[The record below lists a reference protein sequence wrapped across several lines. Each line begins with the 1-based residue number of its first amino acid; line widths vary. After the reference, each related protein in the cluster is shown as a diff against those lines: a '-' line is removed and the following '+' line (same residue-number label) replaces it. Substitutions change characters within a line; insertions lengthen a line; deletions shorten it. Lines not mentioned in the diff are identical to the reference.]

1 MRRDF
6 TFWVLVLVFGMPVL
20 FVLFIAALNF
30 IPCGFAMDCSQV
42 ALPEIIHTP
51 IPTLIPASM
60 PIVQRGGAGT
70 GGAKCAVPA
79 MTVLEAWVNA
89 GYPETDAFQFV
100 AANGATCEATFD
112 DVMVLFKEGNLWY
125 SGAPACVT
133 CHHSNITAAAANLDM
148 SSYAGILAGSR
159 RASPEAKGNDI
170 LGGGVWLNSMLYE
183 VLTLPSGNQ
192 RAMPLGR
199 PPGAF
204 PEGGPVVLL
213 GQQVVTP

>member
-1 MRRDF
+1 MKRDF
-6 TFWVLVLVFGMPVL
+6 TFWVLVLVFGMPVF

-30 IPCGFAMDCSQV
+30 IPCGFSMDCSQV
-42 ALPEIIHTP
+42 ALPDLIHTP

-60 PIVQRGGAGT
+60 PVAQVGGTGT
-70 GGAKCAVPA
+70 GGAKCAVQA
-79 MTVLEAWVNA
+79 MTLLEAWVNS
-89 GYPETDAFQFV
+89 GYPETEPFQFTDTR
-100 AANGATCEATFD
+100 GSLCEATFA
-112 DVMVLFKEGNLWY
+112 DVMVLFSEGNLWY
-125 SGAPACVT
+125 SGAPACIT
-133 CHHSNITAAAANLDM
+133 CHHSNIAAASANLDL

-170 LGGGVWLNSMLYE
+170 LGGGVWQNSMLYE

-213 GQQVVTP
+213 GRQVATP